1 MSDRG
6 EPLICD
12 FGISSVMS
20 ASISFGSVSSEG
32 RQARGSMRWMAV
44 ELFDIG
50 GPHSEK
56 TDVWAFGMTAYVRKC
71 ITPDDL
77 LWLTLCRKSSLR
89 NRPTL
94 ISKLNLKLC
103 GQLWMVSYPLH
114 HIFPKTR
121 LNARYGI
128 SVVVVEN
135 PSQEIGRI
143 CRKWCISYAMYAQS
157 RLT

>member
-56 TDVWAFGMTAYVRKC
+56 TDVWAFGMTTYVRLC

-77 LWLTLCRKSSLR
+77 L
-89 NRPTL
+89 
-94 ISKLNLKLC
+94 
-103 GQLWMVSYPLH
+103 
-114 HIFPKTR
+114 
-121 LNARYGI
+121 
-128 SVVVVEN
+128 
-135 PSQEIGRI
+135 
-143 CRKWCISYAMYAQS
+143 
-157 RLT
+157 